1 MSRFPLVLP
10 STASQGSYDG
20 LAWARRLGT
29 LIGPT
34 IESPD
39 DSRNAAD
46 LHTWGV
52 ALRRGHDTNTAALS
66 EAFVSTATYLL
77 DEWEAIYRVPVPST
91 DTDTRRA
98 ALLART
104 RAGFVGHPG
113 VIEVAIADIAGASA
127 DVTEYLWSE
136 VTANPKWVFNI
147 VVRVDASVYG
157 TSPENTPELA
167 QVDDVV
173 QRMKPAHVRATYTGT
188 QTTAFLCDDANSL
201 TDDTVLGA

>member
-10 STASQGSYDG
+10 SAASQGSYDG

-29 LIGPT
+29 LIGPA

-52 ALRRGHDTNTAALS
+52 ALRRGHDTNAAALS

-104 RAGFVGHPG
+104 RAGFVGHPS
-113 VIEVAIADIAGASA
+113 VIEVAIADIAGVSAS
-127 DVTEYLWSE
+127 VTEFLWSQ
-136 VTANPKWVFNI
+136 VTESPSWVFNI
-147 VVRVDASVYG
+147 VVRVDSSVYE
-157 TSPENTPELA
+157 TAPDHTPELA

-173 QRMKPAHVRATYTGT
+173 QRMKPAHVRATYTST
-188 QTTAFLCDDANSL
+188 PTTGFLTDDATSL
-201 TDDTVLGA
+201 TDDTVLAS

>member
-10 STASQGSYDG
+10 SAASQGSYDG

-29 LIGPT
+29 LIGPA

-52 ALRRGHDTNTAALS
+52 ALRRGHDTNAAALS

-104 RAGFVGHPG
+104 RAGFVGHPDT
-113 VIEVAIADIAGASA
+113 IEVAIADIAGVSAS
-127 DVTEYLWSE
+127 VTEFLWSQ
-136 VTANPKWVFNI
+136 VTTNPKWVFNI
-147 VVRVDASVYG
+147 VVRVDSSVYE
-157 TSPENTPELA
+157 TAPDHTPELA

-173 QRMKPAHVRATYTGT
+173 QRMKPAHVRATYTST
-188 QTTAFLCDDANSL
+188 PTTGFLTDDASSL

>member
-29 LIGPT
+29 LIGPA

-52 ALRRGHDTNTAALS
+52 ALRRGHDTNAAALS
-66 EAFVSTATYLL
+66 EAFVSTTTYLL
-77 DEWEAIYRVPVPST
+77 DEWEAIYQIPVPSA
-91 DTDTRRA
+91 DTDTRRS

-104 RAGFVGHPG
+104 RAGFVGHPS

-147 VVRVDASVYG
+147 VVRVDTSVYG
-157 TSPENTPELA
+157 TAPAHTPALA

-173 QRMKPAHVRATYTGT
+173 QRMKPAHVRATYTSNP
-188 QTTAFLCDDANSL
+188 TTGFLCDDAFSL
-201 TDDTVLGA
+201 TDDTVLAS